1 MAGQSPGRFRLHSIW
16 PEDLRETMPR
26 LTRRE
31 ACKLLTMFGASA
43 VAGDAYAQTPARVPA
58 WRTLPPTPALPV
70 PTRSGMAAVN
80 GTSVY
85 YAQVGEGPPVLLLHG
100 GLANSNYWGLQIGE
114 LAKEFSVLVMDTRGH
129 GRSPVVSK
137 IFSYGAFADDV
148 AALLDFLNIASVAIV
163 GWSDGGV
170 TGLELAMKRPDRVN
184 KLFAFGAN
192 MNPAGYK
199 AASGNV
205 FAEFTQR
212 ARIEYGRLSPHPE
225 RWAQLV
231 DGLRGMWRTQ
241 PNFTPTMLRSVK
253 VPTLVYAAEH
263 DEIIRRDHIE
273 QMARHIPGALLVVQP
288 DVSHF
293 AMLQEPVQFNKTMI
307 EFLKE

>member
-1 MAGQSPGRFRLHSIW
+1 MSG
-16 PEDLRETMPR
+16 

-31 ACKLLTMFGASA
+31 ACKLLMILSTPA
-43 VAGDAYAQTPARVPA
+43 VAGEAHSQTPARIPA
-58 WRTLPPTPALPV
+58 WRTLPPTPALPA
-70 PTRSGMAAVN
+70 PRRNGMAAIN
-80 GTSVY
+80 GTNVY
-85 YAQVGEGPPVLLLHG
+85 YAQFGEGPPVLLLHG

-129 GRSPVVSK
+129 GRSPVMSQV
-137 IFSYGAFADDV
+137 FSYSAFADDV
-148 AALLDFLNIASVAIV
+148 AGLLDFLNLATVAIV

-192 MNPAGYK
+192 MSPAGYK
-199 AASGNV
+199 ATSSPV

-212 ARIEYGRLSPHPE
+212 SKSEYGRLSLRPE

-231 DGLRGMWRTQ
+231 GGLKVMWRAQ
-241 PNFTPTMLRSVK
+241 PNFTPAMLGSVT
-253 VPTLVYAAEH
+253 VPTLIYAAEH
-263 DEIIRRDHIE
+263 DEIIRRDHTE
-273 QMARHIPGALLVVQP
+273 QMARHIPGARLVVQS

-293 AMLQEPVQFNKTMI
+293 AMLQNPLQFNKTMI